1 MRTFLTTLALLSVL
15 YCDGFITTIA
25 PQQVMAT
32 RSTPT
37 TQALPLVSPTQI
49 FLSNNN
55 SGNDDVKPYKIP
67 DGTGTRGQVL
77 LAIAL
82 LLNVWMFSLPPSF
95 RRQNICTEEGYE
107 KVVIKGGAQQG
118 DDNYC
123 ITTEMWK
130 DSIVEYYKNGGGVVF
145 DLSIDPKT
153 LERNKAIWDAT
164 FGEK

>member
-1 MRTFLTTLALLSVL
+1 MRKFLTTLALLTVS

-25 PQQVMAT
+25 PQQQVMA
-32 RSTPT
+32 PT
-37 TQALPLVSPTQI
+37 TQALPLASPSQI

-55 SGNDDVKPYKIP
+55 NNNENNDPKPYKIP

-95 RRQNICTEEGYE
+95 RRQNICTDEGYE

-123 ITTEMWK
+123 ITMEMWK